1 MKTATYGRGAVSATN
16 NQLMYYY
23 DLHGVMGFL
32 MLCYAAVPGLN
43 AESFHTSCTP
53 LLFRGGGN
61 PALFSYSSSRDPVFM
76 ITIKIQRNFGDL
88 LLGKIGSPFHW
99 L

>member
-1 MKTATYGRGAVSATN
+1 MKTATYGRGAASATN

-23 DLHGVMGFL
+23 DLHGVMRFL

-61 PALFSYSSSRDPVFM
+61 PALFPYSSSRDPVL
-76 ITIKIQRNFGDL
+76 RCSYLSGDICSRVSV
-88 LLGKIGSPFHW
+88 KFFSF
-99 L
+99 